1 MKLQISETEDG
12 RHVYETPMSS
22 SLEQEVIKLQLI
34 RAFLFSFPLI
44 GFIEFSVLLFSCGM
58 FVSDELLQDKI
69 YLIQLR

>member
-1 MKLQISETEDG
+1 
-12 RHVYETPMSS
+12 MSS
-22 SLEQEVIKLQLI
+22 SLEQEVIKLLII